1 MALERKYSVELKA
14 EALAMVD
21 ELRERD
27 PGDRSAVRATARAL
41 GVGEQSLRSWL
52 KTREKREA
60 QRAAREAGRGSAASR
75 TEGAA
80 VAASGAGLHTAGV
93 GTGYAGASEELEREL
108 AYLRGECT
116 RLRAAINAL
125 ISP

>member
-27 PGDRSAVRATARAL
+27 PGDRSVVRTTATAL

-60 QRAAREAGRGSAASR
+60 QRAAREAGRG
-75 TEGAA
+75 G
-80 VAASGAGLHTAGV
+80 AASGIAGAAGAAASAHLDTDGL

-108 AYLRGECT
+108 AYLRGECA

>member
-27 PGDRSAVRATARAL
+27 PGDRSAVRTTATTL

-60 QRAAREAGRGSAASR
+60 QRAAREAGRG
-75 TEGAA
+75 G
-80 VAASGAGLHTAGV
+80 AASGIAGAADAAASARLDTDGL

-108 AYLRGECT
+108 AYLRGECA

>member
-21 ELRERD
+21 ALRERD
-27 PGDRSAVRATARAL
+27 PGDRSAVRATATAL

-60 QRAAREAGRGSAASR
+60 QRRDCVPTTVAEKSGSDDAKTFLTQDREN
-75 TEGAA
+75 
-80 VAASGAGLHTAGV
+80 
-93 GTGYAGASEELEREL
+93 ELI
-108 AYLRGECT
+108 YLRGECE
-116 RLRAAINAL
+116 RLRAAIKVL
-125 ISP
+125 ISS

>member
-27 PGDRSAVRATARAL
+27 PNDRSVVRTTAAAL
-41 GVGEQSLRSWL
+41 GVGEQSLRAWL

-60 QRAAREAGRGSAASR
+60 QRAQRAQREAGREGAASR
-75 TEGAA
+75 PAAAGADTDGL
-80 VAASGAGLHTAGV
+80 SAGSAGV
-93 GTGYAGASEELEREL
+93 SEDLEREL
-108 AYLRGECT
+108 TYLRGECT

>member
-27 PGDRSAVRATARAL
+27 PGDRSVVRTTAAAL
-41 GVGEQSLRSWL
+41 GVGEQSLRAWL

-60 QRAAREAGRGSAASR
+60 QRAAREAGREGAASR
-75 TEGAA
+75 AA
-80 VAASGAGLHTAGV
+80 VAPGIDTDGV
-93 GTGYAGASEELEREL
+93 VTGYAGVSEELEREL

>member
-27 PGDRSAVRATARAL
+27 PGDRSAVRTTALAL

-60 QRAAREAGRGSAASR
+60 QRAAREAGLG
-75 TEGAA
+75 G
-80 VAASGAGLHTAGV
+80 AASGAQSAVGIASIAAEGG

>member
-27 PGDRSAVRATARAL
+27 PGDRSVVRTTALAL
-41 GVGEQSLRSWL
+41 GVGEQSLRAWL

-60 QRAAREAGRGSAASR
+60 QRAAREAGRGSAASGI
-75 TEGAA
+75 TGAA
-80 VAASGAGLHTAGV
+80 GGAASSGFDTDSV
-93 GTGYAGASEELEREL
+93 GPGPAAASEELEREL

-125 ISP
+125 ISS

>member
-27 PGDRSAVRATARAL
+27 PGDRSVVRTTALAL
-41 GVGEQSLRSWL
+41 GVGEQSLRAWL

-60 QRAAREAGRGSAASR
+60 QRAAREAGR
-75 TEGAA
+75 EG
-80 VAASGAGLHTAGV
+80 AASGATSTGGVAGFGAEGV

-108 AYLRGECT
+108 AYLRGECV

-125 ISP
+125 ISS